1 LFLTAVIYLQ
11 RTRIAAMGMFLKTIV
26 AFCLGAGMLIGAQ
39 HLWMSS
45 ITEQI
50 RLVTARQAL
59 PQTQLKPAFT
69 VDGDKLPRAI
79 MPTMAPIDTSISQR
93 LGVEGAARRVD
104 IQVRNAQSA
113 APLPVRIPGMR

>member
-1 LFLTAVIYLQ
+1 MYQ
-11 RTRIAAMGMFLKTIV
+11 RRRTRIAAMAMFLKTIV

-59 PQTQLKPAFT
+59 PRTQLKPAFT

-79 MPTMAPIDTSISQR
+79 MPTMAPIDTSIAQR

-113 APLPVRIPGMR
+113 VPLPVRIPGMR

>member
-59 PQTQLKPAFT
+59 PQTQLKPAFS

-79 MPTMAPIDTSISQR
+79 MPTMAPIDSSISQR

-113 APLPVRIPGMR
+113 VPLPVRIPGMR

>member
-59 PQTQLKPAFT
+59 PQTQLKPAFS
-69 VDGDKLPRAI
+69 VAGDKLPRAI
-79 MPTMAPIDTSISQR
+79 MPTMAPIDSSISQR

-113 APLPVRIPGMR
+113 VPLPVRIPGMR

>member
-11 RTRIAAMGMFLKTIV
+11 RTRIAAMGMFLKTMV

-59 PQTQLKPAFT
+59 PQTQLKPAFS

-113 APLPVRIPGMR
+113 VPLPVRIPGMR